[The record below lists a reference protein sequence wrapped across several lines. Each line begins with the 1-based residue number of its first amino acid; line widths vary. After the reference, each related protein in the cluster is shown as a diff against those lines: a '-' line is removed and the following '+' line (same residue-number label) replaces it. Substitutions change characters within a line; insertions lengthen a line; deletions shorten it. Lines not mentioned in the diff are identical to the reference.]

1 MEDSMS
7 YMFPSDEWVASFK
20 ERINEGA
27 YKESGA
33 AWEAGSVCCMIKANP
48 GIGLAEDKYILL
60 DLYHG
65 ECRDA
70 RLVDATEAATASFTI
85 TAGYDRWKQLF
96 RGELD
101 PVKAMMFG
109 QINIKG
115 NLGVLMKYTKAA
127 KDMLECGGQVSSTF
141 LGD

>member
-1 MEDSMS
+1 MS
-7 YMFPSDEWVASFK
+7 YVFPSDEWVASFK
-20 ERINEGA
+20 QHINEGA

-33 AWEAGSVCCMIKANP
+33 SWDAGSLCCVIKANP
-48 GIGLAEDKYILL
+48 AIGLTEDKYILL
-60 DLYHG
+60 DLFRG

-70 RLVDATEAATASFTI
+70 RLVDATEAASANFTI
-85 TAGYDRWKQLF
+85 TAAYDRWKQLF

-127 KDMLECGGQVSSTF
+127 KDLLESGGQVPSTF
-141 LGD
+141 LGE